1 MSVILERENIFT
13 GSQASDCLYHVATPH
28 AQLPHDAFLRL
39 IVTFPVPCGQ
49 RFSRKGKG
57 QILINFFWIH
67 IMVKAELALFLG
79 KHKLKHR
86 RNPSSIAMHLH
97 LQRCTSG
104 LCRDIGFLSS
114 VAGTQEKL

>member
-1 MSVILERENIFT
+1 MSVILEHQNSFT
-13 GSQASDCLYHVATPH
+13 GSQASDCLYHVAALH

-39 IVTFPVPCGQ
+39 IVIFPVPCGQ

-57 QILINFFWIH
+57 QIFINFFWIH
-67 IMVKAELALFLG
+67 IMVKAELAVFLG

-97 LQRCTSG
+97 LQRRTSG

-114 VAGTQEKL
+114 IAGTQKL